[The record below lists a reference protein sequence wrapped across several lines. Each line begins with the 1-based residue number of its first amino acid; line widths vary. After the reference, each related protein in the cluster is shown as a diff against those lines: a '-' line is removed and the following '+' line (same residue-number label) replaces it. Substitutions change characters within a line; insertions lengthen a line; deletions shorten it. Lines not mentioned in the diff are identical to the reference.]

1 MEPLAVRGCHAS
13 FSKRALALDLD
24 ILEQA
29 HASSGG
35 MRGWVLLWL
44 SRARSAGY
52 AAIHQ
57 SPCCARPARLD
68 GLRGGGSA
76 PARVI
81 HRPATP
87 DVIVVVIVIVI

>member
-1 MEPLAVRGCHAS
+1 MEPHAVRGCHAS

-57 SPCCARPARLD
+57 SPRCARPARLG
-68 GLRGGGSA
+68 GLREGGSA
-76 PARVI
+76 PNPR
-81 HRPATP
+81 HPPTP
-87 DVIVVVIVIVI
+87 PHVIVVVIVIVI